1 MTIAFASV
9 LSLSAC
15 KTSGDWMTAGT
26 NILNSTL
33 GQQAVTS
40 ALSSS
45 EMSAGLREAL
55 STGTNLVV
63 SQLGQTGGFLNDQNI
78 QIPLPSE
85 LQKVDQALSAIGL
98 GQLTNDLK
106 TRMNDAAEIATPKAK
121 SLFLDAI
128 STMTITD
135 AQDILFGADNAATN
149 YLRSRMGSALGVEI
163 EPIIQSALNQAGA
176 VQAYDSV
183 MGQYQSLPFMP
194 DVKANL
200 TNHVVDKAL
209 DGIFYYVA
217 QEEAAIRNNPAKR
230 TTELL
235 QKVFAAQ

>member
-1 MTIAFASV
+1 MNKKFMTIAFASV

-85 LQKVDQALSAIGL
+85 LQKVD
-98 GQLTNDLK
+98 K
-106 TRMNDAAEIATPKAK
+106 
-121 SLFLDAI
+121 
-128 STMTITD
+128 
-135 AQDILFGADNAATN
+135 
-149 YLRSRMGSALGVEI
+149 
-163 EPIIQSALNQAGA
+163 
-176 VQAYDSV
+176 
-183 MGQYQSLPFMP
+183 
-194 DVKANL
+194 
-200 TNHVVDKAL
+200 
-209 DGIFYYVA
+209 
-217 QEEAAIRNNPAKR
+217 
-230 TTELL
+230 
-235 QKVFAAQ
+235 